1 MCAPQSCP
9 TTNNLQRRHCILH
22 VLISAKT
29 QYLSSRSSF
38 TRTKRPKI
46 RKTKEE
52 KRRSRTRGKKAIRHM
67 DTENSRPYPHRM
79 IPQST
84 TLRSPL
90 STATTQ
96 ESWAVCALVGAGSG
110 FGAVRDTS
118 TGRLPPRVLGLTTS
132 PRPQPVSG
140 DRRPASLLYT
150 LVRGRGEEE
159 EEEDSALK
167 SFRPVRQDQPRLG
180 RRRPM
185 RAWQVFGCVG
195 RAQNS
200 GRIIPWWISCT
211 MIESNE
217 NDRGWGGGRWSM
229 FLIRICTTFH
239 DSEWGWTGMGWT
251 GALVGA
257 GNHFGFRSCN
267 SLESRTVNHCL
278 DSLLS
283 ARVGGR

>member
-1 MCAPQSCP
+1 
-9 TTNNLQRRHCILH
+9 
-22 VLISAKT
+22 
-29 QYLSSRSSF
+29 
-38 TRTKRPKI
+38 
-46 RKTKEE
+46 
-52 KRRSRTRGKKAIRHM
+52 
-67 DTENSRPYPHRM
+67 M

-150 LVRGRGEEE
+150 LGIRSDGSPRAVRGRGEEE
-159 EEEDSALK
+159 EDGEDSALK

-239 DSEWGWTGMGWT
+239 DSEWGWAGLGWD
-251 GALVGA
+251 GPGRWWARA
-257 GNHFGFRSCN
+257 II
-267 SLESRTVNHCL
+267 L
-278 DSLLS
+278 DSDLVIPWS
-283 ARVGGR
+283 RGQSITVWTHCCQREWVVDDSSPVIYFMSRFTRDMASWSPGDNK